1 MTYQFLLKKLIVE
14 KSKILNFQHQNSA
27 VLVKEMD
34 QNQVIPQTDAH
45 IVVGMVE

>member
-1 MTYQFLLKKLIVE
+1 MIYLSLLRKLIVE

-34 QNQVIPQTDAH
+34 QNQVTPQTDAH
-45 IVVGMVE
+45 IVVVMGE